1 MTRIFT
7 PPDLDFDRTIPKV
20 FIRNCSWSNEQ
31 LEALTEHLGDK
42 RYDIYVYHDAMKD
55 VQWAEGIR
63 THAAKTYDWKH
74 YSNIEPLDLL
84 RKIDDD
90 F

>member
-20 FIRNCSWSNEQ
+20 FIRNCPWTQEEMIN
-31 LEALTEHLGDK
+31 LVEHLGDK
-42 RYDIYVYHDAMKD
+42 RYDIYVYHESMNDL
-55 VQWAEGIR
+55 QWEEGIR
-63 THAAKTYDWKH
+63 TSSTKTYNWKN
-74 YSNIEPLDLL
+74 YKNMQPLEILEM
-84 RKIDDD
+84 IDRD

>member
-7 PPDLDFDRTIPKV
+7 PPDLDFDRSIPKV
-20 FIRNCSWSNEQ
+20 FIRNCPWTDEQ
-31 LEALTEHLGDK
+31 LSNLVDLLGDK
-42 RYDIYVYHDAMKD
+42 RYDIYIYHDNMND

-63 THAAKTYDWKH
+63 THAVKTYNWKD
-74 YSNIEPLDLL
+74 YKDIQPEELL